1 MSEPIYLTEV
11 TELGPEV
18 AEFLEAGLLILFQA
32 GAPPEL
38 AEIAVLHEPISK
50 REAPPEPGDV
60 LAIGPLEFR
69 ITAVGS
75 KSWQN
80 IQDLG
85 HAVFKFDGSREARL
99 PGNCTAKPRGTEL
112 AGKTFRPVV
121 RWEKRSA
128 AHDQEGSRTAARA
141 EARKP

>member
-38 AEIAVLHEPISK
+38 AEIAVLHEPISR

-60 LAIGPLEFR
+60 LAIGHLEFR

-75 KSWQN
+75 KAWQN

-85 HAVFKFDGSREARL
+85 HAVFRFSGSAEAEL
-99 PGNCTAKPRGTEL
+99 PGEIHLEERGAENLGETV
-112 AGKTFRPVV
+112 RPGV
-121 RWEKRSA
+121 RVEIKSGGA
-128 AHDQEGSRTAARA
+128 
-141 EARKP
+141 

>member
-1 MSEPIYLTEV
+1 MGEPIYLTEV

-38 AEIAVLHEPISK
+38 AEIAVLHEPISR

-75 KSWQN
+75 KAWQN

-85 HAVFKFDGSREARL
+85 HAVFRFSGSREAEL
-99 PGNCTAKPRGTEL
+99 PGEIHLEEQGAEDLGETVRPGVRVEIKPG
-112 AGKTFRPVV
+112 A
-121 RWEKRSA
+121 
-128 AHDQEGSRTAARA
+128 
-141 EARKP
+141 

>member
-1 MSEPIYLTEV
+1 MGEPIYLTEV

-38 AEIAVLHEPISK
+38 AEIAVLHEPISR

-75 KSWQN
+75 KAWQN

-85 HAVFKFDGSREARL
+85 HAVFRFSGSGEAEL
-99 PGNCTAKPRGTEL
+99 PGEIHLEEQGAEDLGETVRPGVRVEIKPGG
-112 AGKTFRPVV
+112 A
-121 RWEKRSA
+121 
-128 AHDQEGSRTAARA
+128 
-141 EARKP
+141 